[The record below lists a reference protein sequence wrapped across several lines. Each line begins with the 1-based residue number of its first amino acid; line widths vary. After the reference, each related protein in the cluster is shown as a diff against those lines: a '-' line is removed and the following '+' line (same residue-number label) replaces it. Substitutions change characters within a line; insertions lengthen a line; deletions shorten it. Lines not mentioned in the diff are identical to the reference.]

1 MMLEIANDLEILD
14 LTILRLQDGSRAF
27 VQCIID
33 NYSRYILAWKVST
46 DYGGLRTKELLT
58 AAIIKA
64 GSLGMTNIPNV
75 IVDSGSE
82 NLNKNVDEL
91 VSSYHASHRSI
102 TRGRGSHPLKISR
115 CPRKMLELLRE

>member
-1 MMLEIANDLEILD
+1 M
-14 LTILRLQDGSRAF
+14 
-27 VQCIID
+27 
-33 NYSRYILAWKVST
+33 ST

-91 VSSYHASHRSI
+91 VSSKQIIRTIAQIDIESSNSMIEMLFHRLKHRHLFTIPLTNFEARLPSI
-102 TRGRGSHPLKISR
+102 QNN
-115 CPRKMLELLRE
+115 